1 MEPYVRR
8 PAALAGNQVPLR
20 NQVATQVL
28 ARKLSLF
35 REETIVIPLCR
46 AMEYKLA
53 VDSSKK
59 ATELPL
65 LRVCGTVQQNPH
77 MRAFWAS
84 VISFF
89 LAFLGWFALAPLGLE
104 VATSMG
110 TCENQLFPP
119 TDFPTRP
126 AYLKFKNL
134 KSGLSYCQYGV
145 LKEDGKEIECEDVP
159 PDVASGA
166 ESTAEQKEKY
176 RPQVLTKCVCTPG
189 TECNSVIANAGVASV
204 ASTIFVRVALGTLLE
219 RFGPVNV
226 QCGLLSFGA
235 FWVAMAAAITAPW
248 NYTLIRFFI
257 GCAGATFVTNQFWCS
272 LMFSPNVVGT
282 ANATAAGWGNL
293 GGGVTQIFMMSVL
306 FNPMVA
312 SGLEPNVAWR
322 VCMVVPAVMFVVV
335 AICMKLMCWDM
346 PTARNYDPAVTGKTQ
361 KPSMWDYVEVLRDV
375 RVVVMIFQYSAC
387 FGTELA
393 MNNQLATHFRTY
405 FQMDAGDASALAG
418 AFGLMNLFAR
428 SLGGIS
434 SDVCFK
440 YFGFRGRI
448 WAQFLALF
456 FEAIFLFSF
465 GNVDNSQPWYV
476 ALAVLVCFSLFVQ
489 MAEGTSYGIVPFMNR
504 KQLAVVSALVGA
516 GGNLGAVIAGFCFY
530 RPIEDALLP
539 FQVHAGYVMFW
550 ALLSPC
556 YYWSEMGGMFHGPAQ
571 SSEKGKTQSS
581 ENQSHTGRQR
591 EPAASHGWF
600 ALAPLGLEVATS
612 MGTCENQLF
621 PPTDFPT
628 RPAYLK
634 FKNLKSGL
642 SYCQYG
648 VLKEDGKEIECEDVP
663 PDVAS
668 GAESTAEQKEKYR
681 PQVLTKCVCTPG
693 TECNSVIANAG
704 VASVASTIF
713 VRVALG
719 TLLERFGPVNVQCG
733 LLSFGAFWVAMA
745 AAITAPWNYTLIRFF
760 IGCAGATFVTNQFW
774 CSLMFSPN
782 VVGTANATAAG
793 WGNLGGGVTQIFMMS
808 VLFNPM
814 VASGLEPNVAW
825 RVCMVVPA
833 VMFVVVAICMKLMCW
848 DMPTAR
854 NYDPAVTGKT
864 QKPSMWDYVEVLRDV
879 RVVVMI
885 FQYSACFGT
894 ELAMNNQLATHFRTY
909 FQMDAGD
916 ASALAGAFGLMNL
929 FARSLGGISSDVC
942 FKYFGF
948 RGRIWAQFLAL
959 FFEAIF
965 LFSFGNVD
973 NSQPWYVALAVLVCF
988 SLFVQMAEGTSYGI
1002 VPFMN
1007 RKQLAVVSALVGAGG
1022 NLGAVIAGF
1031 CFYRPI
1037 EDALLPFQVH
1047 AGYVMFWA
1055 LLSPCYYWSEMGG
1068 MFHGPAQS
1076 SEKGKTQSSE
1086 NQSHTES
1093 VATSENCM

>member
-1 MEPYVRR
+1 
-8 PAALAGNQVPLR
+8 
-20 NQVATQVL
+20 
-28 ARKLSLF
+28 
-35 REETIVIPLCR
+35 
-46 AMEYKLA
+46 MEYKLA

-84 VISFF
+84 TISFF

-145 LKEDGKEIECEDVP
+145 LNEDGKPIDCEDVP
-159 PDVASGA
+159 ADVVSGA

-176 RPQVLTKCVCTPG
+176 RPQVLANCVCTPG
-189 TECNSVIANAGVASV
+189 TECRNAGVASV
-204 ASTIFVRVALGTLLE
+204 SSTIFVRVALGTLLE

-272 LMFSPNVVGT
+272 LMFAPSVVGT

-322 VCMVVPAVMFVVV
+322 VCMAVPAVMFVVCAV
-335 AICMKLMCWDM
+335 CMKLMCWDM

-361 KPSMWDYVEVLRDV
+361 KPSMWDYVEVLRDF

-440 YFGFRGRI
+440 YLGFRGRI

-489 MAEGTSYGIVPFMNR
+489 MAEGTSYGIV
-504 KQLAVVSALVGA
+504 
-516 GGNLGAVIAGFCFY
+516 
-530 RPIEDALLP
+530 
-539 FQVHAGYVMFW
+539 HAGYVMFW

-571 SSEKGKTQSS
+571 SSEKGKTQSGEIEKQTHS
-581 ENQSHTGRQR
+581 KELVIGDHKKTDFASMDKLFGALVQYPDTTGRFDDYSSIAQALHKNGAYLTVAADPLSLVLAKPPSEFGADVVVGSMQR
-591 EPAASHGWF
+591 FGVPMWFGGPSAAY
-600 ALAPLGLEVATS
+600 LATS
-612 MGTCENQLF
+612 KKQVRRMPGRIIGESVDRLGNPAYRLTLQTREQHIRLDKATSNVCTAQVLLANIAGMYSVYHRKDGLQKIAKKVHGLAQLF
-621 PPTDFPT
+621 ASEASPSLSRWAANKTDDH
-628 RPAYLK
+628 
-634 FKNLKSGL
+634 SG
-642 SYCQYG
+642 QA
-648 VLKEDGKEIECEDVP
+648 GK
-663 PDVAS
+663 
-668 GAESTAEQKEKYR
+668 
-681 PQVLTKCVCTPG
+681 
-693 TECNSVIANAG
+693 AG
-704 VASVASTIF
+704 
-713 VRVALG
+713 
-719 TLLERFGPVNVQCG
+719 
-733 LLSFGAFWVAMA
+733 MA
-745 AAITAPWNYTLIRFF
+745 
-760 IGCAGATFVTNQFW
+760 V
-774 CSLMFSPN
+774 
-782 VVGTANATAAG
+782 AAG
-793 WGNLGGGVTQIFMMS
+793 SFFDTVTI
-808 VLFNPM
+808 
-814 VASGLEPNVAW
+814 
-825 RVCMVVPA
+825 
-833 VMFVVVAICMKLMCW
+833 
-848 DMPTAR
+848 
-854 NYDPAVTGKT
+854 
-864 QKPSMWDYVEVLRDV
+864 
-879 RVVVMI
+879 
-885 FQYSACFGT
+885 
-894 ELAMNNQLATHFRTY
+894 
-909 FQMDAGD
+909 DAGKN
-916 ASALAGAFGLMNL
+916 A
-929 FARSLGGISSDVC
+929 
-942 FKYFGF
+942 K
-948 RGRIWAQFLAL
+948 
-959 FFEAIF
+959 
-965 LFSFGNVD
+965 
-973 NSQPWYVALAVLVCF
+973 AVVEKL
-988 SLFVQMAEGTSYGI
+988 QA
-1002 VPFMN
+1002 
-1007 RKQLAVVSALVGAGG
+1007 KQLNMRAIDDSLISAAFDETHL
-1022 NLGAVIAGF
+1022 
-1031 CFYRPI
+1031 
-1037 EDALLPFQVH
+1037 Q
-1047 AGYVMFWA
+1047 AGYGYRV
-1055 LLSPCYYWSEMGG
+1055 
-1068 MFHGPAQS
+1068 
-1076 SEKGKTQSSE
+1076 
-1086 NQSHTES
+1086 
-1093 VATSENCM
+1093 

>member
-1 MEPYVRR
+1 
-8 PAALAGNQVPLR
+8 
-20 NQVATQVL
+20 
-28 ARKLSLF
+28 
-35 REETIVIPLCR
+35 
-46 AMEYKLA
+46 
-53 VDSSKK
+53 
-59 ATELPL
+59 
-65 LRVCGTVQQNPH
+65 

-84 VISFF
+84 TISFF

-145 LKEDGKEIECEDVP
+145 LKEDGKPIDCEDVP
-159 PDVASGA
+159 ADVVSGA
-166 ESTAEQKEKY
+166 ESTDEQKEKY
-176 RPQVLTKCVCTPG
+176 RPQVLAKCVCTPG
-189 TECNSVIANAGVASV
+189 TECKSVIANAGVASV

-226 QCGLLSFGA
+226 QCGLMSFGA

-272 LMFSPNVVGT
+272 LMFAPNVVGT

-322 VCMVVPAVMFVVV
+322 VSMVVPAVMFVVCAV
-335 AICMKLMCWDM
+335 CMKLMCWDM

-530 RPIEDALLP
+530 KPIQDALLP

-571 SSEKGKTQSS
+571 SSEEGKTQSG
-581 ENQSHTGRQR
+581 EYQSHT
-591 EPAASHGWF
+591 ESVATSENCMCWF

-648 VLKEDGKEIECEDVP
+648 VLKEDGKPIDCEDVP
-663 PDVAS
+663 ADVVS
-668 GAESTAEQKEKYR
+668 GAESTDEQKEKYR
-681 PQVLTKCVCTPG
+681 PQVLAKCVCTPG
-693 TECNSVIANAG
+693 TECKSVIANAG

-733 LLSFGAFWVAMA
+733 LMSFGAFWVAMA

-774 CSLMFSPN
+774 CSLMFAPN

-825 RVCMVVPA
+825 RVSMVVPA
-833 VMFVVVAICMKLMCW
+833 VMFVVCAVCMKLMCW

-1031 CFYRPI
+1031 CFYKPI
-1037 EDALLPFQVH
+1037 QDALLPFQVH

-1076 SEKGKTQSSE
+1076 SEEGKTQSGE
-1086 NQSHTES
+1086 YQSHTES